1 MTEAAQALVRW
12 WCDNEIETFRRGADG
27 LAEVGEWCDATEEDT
42 KDAEATIVVLLTT
55 IAQIAGGE
63 K

>member
-12 WCDNEIETFRRGADG
+12 WADNQIETFRRGVDG
-27 LAEVGEWCDATEEDT
+27 LAESAEWCGATKEDT
-42 KDAEATIVVLLTT
+42 ENAEATIVVLLTT
-55 IAQIAGGE
+55 ISQIAGGE